1 MDISPIFLS
10 AIHRIKH
17 VLYPPRCLI
26 CNGSGQKGQ
35 DLCGP
40 CARSLPWL
48 KHACH
53 QCALPLPD
61 DSGDALICG
70 RCLKKKPFFDFSLSL
85 FSFEKEIVT
94 LIHQLKFHDKL
105 AVSRLL
111 GDLLADTAVRKL
123 EKPECLLPV
132 PLNKK
137 RLKQRGFNQSI
148 EISRS
153 LGKAWD
159 IPLEINLVNRTRDTQ
174 PQTGLDAKQRR
185 KNIRGVYEITGAIK
199 YSHVAIVDDVVTTGS
214 TVNELARILKK
225 GGVKKVS
232 VYSIARASAK

>member
-1 MDISPIFLS
+1 MDISTIFLS
-10 AIHRIKH
+10 TIHRLNH

-61 DSGDALICG
+61 GSGDALICG
-70 RCLKKKPFFDFSLSL
+70 RCLKKTPFFDSSLSL

-111 GDLLADTAVRKL
+111 GGLLADTAVRKL
-123 EKPECLLPV
+123 DKPDCLLPV
-132 PLNKK
+132 PLYKK

-148 EISRS
+148 EIARS
-153 LGKAWD
+153 LAKTWG
-159 IPLEINLVNRTRDTQ
+159 IPIENDLVVRVRDTQ
-174 PQTGLDAKQRR
+174 SQTGLDAKQRR
-185 KNIRGVYEITGAIK
+185 KNIKGVFEITGAMK
-199 YSHVAIVDDVVTTGS
+199 CSHVAIIDDVVTTGS
-214 TVNELARILKK
+214 TVNELARILKR

-232 VYSIARASAK
+232 VYSIARATLK